1 MAEPRWLPR
10 LLLDVIHSE
19 LLAEHGGAP
28 GVRAGGADLI
38 ESALARPRQRLAYEP
53 RSDLAS
59 LAASYLFGLVKNHG
73 YVDGN
78 KRVGF
83 AAAATFLRLNGVR
96 LTASEVEAYDAVI
109 GLVEGRYS
117 EEEIA
122 AWIRNSSEPAR
133 ERPDPGR

>member
-1 MAEPRWLPR
+1 MEEPRWLTR
-10 LLLDVIHSE
+10 LVVDVIHSE

-28 GVRAGGADLI
+28 GIRQGGDDLI
-38 ESALARPRQRLAYEP
+38 ESALARPRNRFTYAEDV
-53 RSDLAS
+53 DLAE
-59 LAASYLFGLVKNHG
+59 LAAAYLWGLAKNHG

-83 AAAATFLRLNGVR
+83 ACAATFLRLNGVT
-96 LTASEVEAYDAVI
+96 LTASETEAYDAVI

-122 AWIRNSSEPAR
+122 GWIRRHSEPII
-133 ERPDPGR
+133 